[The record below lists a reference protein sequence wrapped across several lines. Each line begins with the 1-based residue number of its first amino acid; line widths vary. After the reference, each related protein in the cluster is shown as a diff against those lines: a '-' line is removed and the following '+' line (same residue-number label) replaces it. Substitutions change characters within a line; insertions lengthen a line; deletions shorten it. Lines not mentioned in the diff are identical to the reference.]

1 MAKGALSSPATAD
14 RQLLSAQD
22 QLAEMRT
29 AVALRGSRSIQGSRG
44 RSDTMTTSHRTHS
57 RSSHMETIEQHG
69 ANPTPPRMREPR
81 INQFIR
87 HPSRPLHSSAGLGWP
102 GLYLEQHQFDPGGKP
117 KGEIDGPLLCL
128 WNNRTPTRCDH
139 PDAKGRFVPKLVPP
153 GAFSL
158 YTAGPLAPVRLT
170 SATSGLFVVLDEAVM
185 AEVAQQLR
193 EEGNIYSIADGVVVQ
208 DKRCFLDNQMR
219 QILEALSGE
228 ARNGSPNGRLYVD
241 ECLQRFYER
250 FLLWWNSPD
259 RSRWSRYVLDS
270 RVFKRLQERLLS
282 MPPRKLSLA
291 ALAADIGYSER
302 HLFRSFRATIG
313 RTPYQY
319 VLDLRLENA
328 RRLMLDS
335 RLNLL
340 DIALECGF
348 VGHAHFTKVFRQRFG
363 ISPSAFRKHL

>member
-1 MAKGALSSPATAD
+1 MATLSVD
-14 RQLLSAQD
+14 L
-22 QLAEMRT
+22 MK
-29 AVALRGSRSIQGSRG
+29 I
-44 RSDTMTTSHRTHS
+44 
-57 RSSHMETIEQHG
+57 MEQYS
-69 ANPTPPRMREPR
+69 ANPKPVLMTEPR

-87 HPSRPLHSSAGLGWP
+87 HPSQPLHSSAGLRWSGIH
-102 GLYLEQHQFDPGGKP
+102 LEQHQFHPGEKP
-117 KGEIDGPLLCL
+117 KGEIDGLLLCL

-139 PDAKGRFVPKLVPP
+139 PDAKGKFVPKLVPS

-170 SATSGLFVVLDEAVM
+170 SPTSGLFIVLNEAVI
-185 AEVAQQLR
+185 AEVAREIR
-193 EEGNIYSIADGVVVQ
+193 EEGNVFSIADGVVVQ
-208 DKRCFLDNQMR
+208 DKRCFLDNQMQ
-219 QILEALSGE
+219 QILEDLSGE

-241 ECLQRFYER
+241 ECLQCFSER
-250 FLLWWNSPD
+250 FLLWWNSRD

-270 RVFKRLQERLLS
+270 RVFKRLHERMLS
-282 MPPRKLSLA
+282 TPPHKLSLA
-291 ALAADIGYSER
+291 TMAADIGYSER

-319 VLDLRLENA
+319 LLDLRLEKA

-335 RLNLL
+335 RFNLL